1 MSQEIL
7 VKVSANVA
15 DAKKNIQRTAE
26 ALGDL
31 NDRQLETIEEIKTA
45 NQANTKAIDKLTKR
59 TKKAEGGFK
68 RFFGVLK
75 GAAILTVIVKAVQA
89 LGSAFGQNQ
98 VVADKFAA
106 VTSTVGSVVRQVA
119 DAFVDAK
126 RSLDDATG
134 GFDAT
139 RKVISDL
146 VTLGFTPL
154 MAAIDVIKGG
164 FYAAQLAW
172 EMSPFGNKDQA

>member
-1 MSQEIL
+1 M
-7 VKVSANVA
+7 
-15 DAKKNIQRTAE
+15 
-26 ALGDL
+26 
-31 NDRQLETIEEIKTA
+31 TI
-45 NQANTKAIDKLTKR
+45 
-59 TKKAEGGFK
+59 
-68 RFFGVLK
+68 
-75 GAAILTVIVKAVQA
+75 IVKAVQA

-106 VTSTVGSVVRQVA
+106 VTSTVGSVVRQMA

-139 RKVISDL
+139 RKVISNL
-146 VTLGFTPL
+146 VTLSLTPL
-154 MAAIDVIKGG
+154 MAAIDVLKGG

-172 EMSPFGNKDQA
+172 EMSPFGNKDQAVIDELNQKLKDTGGSLSETYNEAADAAVGVYDNFAEAASEIGQVAEVASETIKDINVQTHLLIRRD

>member
-45 NQANTKAIDKLTKR
+45 NQANTKAIDKLTKT

-68 RFFGVLK
+68 RFLEF
-75 GAAILTVIVKAVQA
+75 
-89 LGSAFGQNQ
+89 
-98 VVADKFAA
+98 
-106 VTSTVGSVVRQVA
+106 
-119 DAFVDAK
+119 
-126 RSLDDATG
+126 
-134 GFDAT
+134 
-139 RKVISDL
+139 
-146 VTLGFTPL
+146 
-154 MAAIDVIKGG
+154 
-164 FYAAQLAW
+164 
-172 EMSPFGNKDQA
+172 